1 MKTIG
6 IIGGMSWESSAEY
19 YRLINEAVKHRLG
32 PTHSAEI
39 VMYSVDFGPVAQ
51 LELEER
57 WEELATVLI
66 AAITRLEKAGA
77 EFVIMASNTVHKV
90 AEIVQPSIHVPLLH
104 IADATAEEIRT
115 AGISTVGLLGTRF
128 VVEQDFY
135 RDHFRAQGIDV
146 LVPDQPQRHYVHNVI
161 YKELCTGKLI
171 SESRENLRTIIR
183 DLQRAGAAG
192 VVLACTELPLLIHGE
207 DTPVRLF
214 DTMAL
219 HVAKAVALA
228 LEE

>member
-39 VMYSVDFGPVAQ
+39 VMYSVDFGAVAQ

-66 AAITRLEKAGA
+66 AAITRPEKAGA

-90 AEIVQPSIHVPLLH
+90 AEVVQPSIHVPLLH

-128 VVEQDFY
+128 VMEQDFY
-135 RDHFRAQGIDV
+135 RDHFRAHGIDV
-146 LVPDQPQRHYVHNVI
+146 LVPDQPPRDYVHNVI
-161 YKELCTGKLI
+161 YNELCAGKLI
-171 SESRENLRTIIR
+171 SESRENLRTIIL

-192 VVLACTELPLLIHGE
+192 VVLACTELPLLVHAE

>member
-39 VMYSVDFGPVAQ
+39 VMYSVDFGAVAQ

-90 AEIVQPSIHVPLLH
+90 AEVVQPSIHVPLLH

-115 AGISTVGLLGTRF
+115 AGISMVGLLGTRF
-128 VVEQDFY
+128 VMEQDFY

-146 LVPDQPQRHYVHNVI
+146 LVPDQPQRDYVHNVI
-161 YKELCTGKLI
+161 YNELCAGKLI
-171 SESRENLRTIIR
+171 SESNENLRTIIL

-192 VVLACTELPLLIHGE
+192 VVLACTELPLLIHVE